1 MCIRD
6 SDTTDQRHGGG
17 IIQIV
22 EKVYSTQ
29 QTITQTS
36 PQDIFSAS
44 ITPKF
49 STSKILIIVFLMY
62 DWTRSNSGGGFKLFR
77 GGSELT
83 DARGDAYGSMYR
95 VAADFGANANQ
106 DQSGMTRSIVYLDSP
121 GSTSSIEYRVYAWA
135 ISNAQLTVC
144 GSQYGNGTTNQSD
157 DGRFISTY
165 TVMEIGGS

>member
-1 MCIRD
+1 MPVNSPSGNVIQTVQGIRR
-6 SDTTDQRHGGG
+6 SPWSANIGNANT
-17 IIQIV
+17 QIGL
-22 EKVYSTQ
+22 TA
-29 QTITQTS
+29 T
-36 PQDIFSAS
+36 

-83 DARGDAYGSMYR
+83 DARGDAYGAMYR

>member
-1 MCIRD
+1 MKPKRPRGEDRPPKGRPIGD
-6 SDTTDQRHGGG
+6 DQIDPGKGGWLDFYND
-17 IIQIV
+17 QNQ
-22 EKVYSTQ
+22 K
-29 QTITQTS
+29 
-36 PQDIFSAS
+36 
-44 ITPKF
+44 
-49 STSKILIIVFLMY
+49 KI
-62 DWTRSNSGGGFKLFR
+62 NSGGGFKLFR

>member
-1 MCIRD
+1 MPVNSPSGNVIQTVQGIRR
-6 SDTTDQRHGGG
+6 SPWSANIGASNT
-17 IIQIV
+17 QIGL
-22 EKVYSTQ
+22 TA
-29 QTITQTS
+29 T
-36 PQDIFSAS
+36 

-165 TVMEIGGS
+165 TVMEIGG

>member
-1 MCIRD
+1 MPVNSPSGNVIQTVQGIRR
-6 SDTTDQRHGGG
+6 SPWSANIGNANT
-17 IIQIV
+17 QIGL
-22 EKVYSTQ
+22 TA
-29 QTITQTS
+29 T
-36 PQDIFSAS
+36 

-121 GSTSSIEYRVYAWA
+121 GTTSSTEYRVYAWA
-135 ISNAQLTVC
+135 INNAQLTVC
-144 GSQYGNGTTNQSD
+144 GSRYGNGTTNQSD

-165 TVMEIGGS
+165 TVMEIGG